1 MSASS
6 PITHVLSPSNL
17 LLIRIYYS
25 LRRSHSSFSMA
36 SEANQNPLNAI
47 EPAIGDN
54 KSDSR
59 MERDASAT
67 SSSSTLA
74 TIKMADNQIPEIADF

>member
-1 MSASS
+1 
-6 PITHVLSPSNL
+6 
-17 LLIRIYYS
+17 
-25 LRRSHSSFSMA
+25 MA

>member
-1 MSASS
+1 
-6 PITHVLSPSNL
+6 
-17 LLIRIYYS
+17 
-25 LRRSHSSFSMA
+25 MA
-36 SEANQNPLNAI
+36 GEANQNPLNAI

-59 MERDASAT
+59 MDRDASAT

-74 TIKMADNQIPEIADF
+74 AIKMADNQIPEIADF